1 MKKIEITTNNKIS
14 TPVKSSLDVNILSSP
29 ITTVHSHLPGP
40 VLEDCLESLEKNMT
54 QLFNILT
61 TSINNKNQLDK
72 TPKQSDKLP
81 EGKNNAIEQ
90 LFDDDDNDS
99 IVHPSPEREALSEQ
113 IGSII

>member
-1 MKKIEITTNNKIS
+1 
-14 TPVKSSLDVNILSSP
+14 
-29 ITTVHSHLPGP
+29 
-40 VLEDCLESLEKNMT
+40 MT

-61 TSINNKNQLDK
+61 TSVNNKNQLDE

-90 LFDDDDNDS
+90 LFDDDDNYS